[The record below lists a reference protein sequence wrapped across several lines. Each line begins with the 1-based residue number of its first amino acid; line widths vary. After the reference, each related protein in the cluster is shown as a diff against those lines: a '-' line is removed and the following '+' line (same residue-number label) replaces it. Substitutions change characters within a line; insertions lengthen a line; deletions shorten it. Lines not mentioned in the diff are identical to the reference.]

1 MQSIFKLKAPYKPTG
16 DQPQA
21 IKLLSEGLSRNMQFQ
36 TLEGVTGSGKTFT
49 IANVIASH
57 SKPTLVIS
65 HNKTLAAQLFAEFKE
80 LFPDNAVEYFISYY
94 DYYQPEAYIPQTDTY
109 IAKDASINEEI
120 ERLRLSAT
128 NSLLNRE
135 DVIIVASVS
144 CIYGLG
150 SPEDYKS
157 MLVMLKEGLN
167 LDRDIV
173 IRRLVDIQY
182 TRNDYE
188 NTPGTFRVRGDT
200 LDIFPSYARYG
211 IRVTFLGEMIE
222 SIWQFDPLTG
232 HPTQSFKEL
241 AISPAKHFV
250 LPAGRVDAALVRIK
264 TELEEKLR
272 ELTGENKLLEA
283 ERLKQRTEYDMEMLK
298 EIGYCSGIENYS
310 RHLSGRQAGEPPAT
324 LLDYMPEGFLTIVD
338 ESHVTLPQVRGMYN
352 GDQARKEVL
361 VQHGFRLPSAKDNRP
376 LNFKEFLDRTS
387 NIIFMSATPDEYEL
401 KVSQQV
407 VRQIIRPTGLT
418 DPAITISPLKNQI
431 DDIIRRIREKA
442 NEKERVLVTT
452 LTKKTAE
459 DLSNYLQEM
468 GLKVTYLHSD
478 LDALERVDV
487 LHSLRTGEFDC
498 LIGINLLREGL
509 DLPEVA
515 LVAILDAD
523 KEGFLRSETALIQTA
538 GRAAR
543 HVKGEVVL
551 YADNI
556 TGSMRRALKIMEER
570 RKLQLDY
577 NKKHNITP
585 RGITKSIRDTL
596 VKKKEAYKLEFSPIN
611 KIASPADLKIL
622 VAELEN
628 EMREAAEKLQFER
641 AAMIRDQ
648 IAELSSQNKGRNKLL
663 KKPVKTTLS
672 HSGKKSISL

>member
-1 MQSIFKLKAPYKPTG
+1 MKSNFKLKASYKPAG
-16 DQPQA
+16 DQPKA
-21 IKLLSEGLSRNMQFQ
+21 ITLLTEGLKKNMRFQ

-49 IANVIASH
+49 IANVIANYG
-57 SKPTLVIS
+57 KPTLIIS
-65 HNKTLAAQLFAEFKE
+65 HNKTLAAQLFSEFKE
-80 LFPDNAVEYFISYY
+80 LFPENAVEYFISYY

-157 MLVMLKEGLN
+157 MLVMLKTGEI
-167 LDRDIV
+167 LDREIV

-182 TRNDYE
+182 SRNDYE
-188 NTPGTFRVRGDT
+188 NLPGTFRVRGDT

-211 IRVTFLGEMIE
+211 VRVVFSGEMIE
-222 SIWQFDPLTG
+222 SIHQFDPTTG
-232 HPTQSFKEL
+232 KATNKLAEL

-250 LPAGRVDAALVRIK
+250 LPADRIDAAIMRIK
-264 TELEEKLR
+264 IELEERLR
-272 ELTGENKLLEA
+272 ELERANKLLEA

-324 LLDYMPEGFLTIVD
+324 LLDYMPSDFLTIID
-338 ESHVTLPQVRGMYN
+338 ESHVTIPQLRGMYN
-352 GDQARKEVL
+352 GDQSRKEVL

-376 LNFKEFLDRTS
+376 LNFNEFLERTK
-387 NIIFMSATPDEYEL
+387 NIIFMSATPDEYEI
-401 KVSQQV
+401 KNSEQV
-407 VRQIIRPTGLT
+407 VRQIVRPTGLV
-418 DPAITISPLKNQI
+418 DPAITIMPLKNQV
-431 DDIIRRIREKA
+431 DDIIKRIKEKA
-442 NEKERVLVTT
+442 KAKQRVLVTT

-459 DLSNYLQEM
+459 DLSDYLQEI

-478 LDALERVDV
+478 LDALERVEV
-487 LHSLRTGEFDC
+487 LYALRTGEFDC

-523 KEGFLRSETALIQTA
+523 KEGFLRSETAIIQTA

-543 HVKGEVVL
+543 HINGEVVL
-551 YADNI
+551 YADKI
-556 TGSMRRALKIMEER
+556 TDSMQRAIQIMEER
-570 RKLQLDY
+570 RKLQLEY

-585 RGITKSIRDTL
+585 KSITKSIRDTL
-596 VKKKEAYKLEFSPIN
+596 VKKKEAYKFEFAPLKEI
-611 KIASPADLKIL
+611 KAKGDLKAVI
-622 VAELEN
+622 AELEQ
-628 EMREAAEKLQFER
+628 EMYEAASKLQFER
-641 AAMIRDQ
+641 AAIIRDQ
-648 IAELSSQNKGRNKLL
+648 IAELTGKSSIGPTAIRKLSKKKGK
-663 KKPVKTTLS
+663 
-672 HSGKKSISL
+672 